1 MLLEKGADIN
11 AADKFGSTA
20 LHRAVSK
27 GNISIIELLL
37 NQRSLN
43 VNAADCEGNTPL
55 HIAAEETKVDIAK
68 MLLKHD
74 ANPNY
79 KNKVNLQI

>member
-37 NQRSLN
+37 NQRCLN